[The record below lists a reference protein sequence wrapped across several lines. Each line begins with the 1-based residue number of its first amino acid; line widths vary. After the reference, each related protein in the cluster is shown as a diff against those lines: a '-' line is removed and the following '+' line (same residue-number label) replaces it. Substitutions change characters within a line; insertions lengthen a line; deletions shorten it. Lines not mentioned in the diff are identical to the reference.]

1 MKLMYGSGAKH
12 YQQMNVQTSV
22 MDASPHQLITMM
34 FDGLISRLAM
44 AKGFIGRQDYEG
56 KSRCLGSAVTIIGA
70 LQDALDA
77 EQGGEI
83 AENLDRLYLYMT
95 RRVFAAGV
103 ANDVDIIDE
112 VIGLVK
118 TIKEGWVGIRDEVQG

>member
-1 MKLMYGSGAKH
+1 MSQLGAKQ
-12 YQQMNVQTSV
+12 YQKMNVQTSLS
-22 MDASPHQLITMM
+22 DASPHQLITML

-44 AKGFIGRQDYEG
+44 AKGFIDRQDYEG
-56 KSRCLGSAVTIIGA
+56 KSRCLGSAITIIGA
-70 LQDALDA
+70 LQNSLDK

-103 ANDVDIIDE
+103 ANDVLIIDE
-112 VIGLVK
+112 VVSLVK
-118 TIKEGWVGIRDEVQG
+118 TVKEGWDGIKEEVGQAS

>member
-1 MKLMYGSGAKH
+1 MYGSGAKQ

-34 FDGLISRLAM
+34 FDGLIGRLAM
-44 AKGFIGRQDYEG
+44 AKGYISRSDYEG
-56 KSRCLGSAVTIIGA
+56 KSRCLGSAITIIGA

-77 EQGGEI
+77 DKGGEI

-103 ANDVDIIDE
+103 ANDTDIIDE

-118 TIKEGWVGIRDEVQG
+118 TIKEGWDGIKEEVEAQ

>member
-1 MKLMYGSGAKH
+1 MAQMGAKQ
-12 YQQMNVQTSV
+12 YQKMNVQTSLS
-22 MDASPHQLITMM
+22 DASPHQLITML

-44 AKGFIGRQDYEG
+44 AKGFIDRKDYEG
-56 KSRCLGSAVTIIGA
+56 KSRCLGSAITIIGA
-70 LQDALDA
+70 LQNSLDK

-103 ANDVDIIDE
+103 TNDVAILDE
-112 VIGLVK
+112 VVSLVK
-118 TIKEGWVGIRDEVQG
+118 TIKDGWDGIKEEVRQKS